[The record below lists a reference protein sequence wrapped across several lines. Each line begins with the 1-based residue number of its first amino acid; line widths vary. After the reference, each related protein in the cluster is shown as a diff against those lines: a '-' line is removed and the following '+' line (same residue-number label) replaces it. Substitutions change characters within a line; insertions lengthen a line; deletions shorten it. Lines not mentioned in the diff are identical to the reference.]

1 MLDSFDLMFNIF
13 PFVSVNMEF
22 YGKGSDCGL
31 LIEGSTDP
39 FIVLG
44 TRPLLFTAKFSCVF

>member
-1 MLDSFDLMFNIF
+1 MLESFDLMFNVF

-31 LIEGSTDP
+31 LIEASSDL
-39 FIVLG
+39 FIVRG